1 MSDINTN
8 DNEHVGSNPGEISS
22 ENSIPDTVVPESSHD
37 TAVPES
43 SPDTVVPESSQ
54 PSVNPRPDNHI
65 YVGKKPVM
73 SYAMSGLIQLGHSSE
88 IVIKGRGMVI
98 SRAVDVA
105 QIITERL
112 SKGKYS
118 TKSIAIDTEILGDE
132 KRNVSTIEIVIGTK

>member
-8 DNEHVGSNPGEISS
+8 DNEHIGSNPEEISS
-22 ENSIPDTVVPESSHD
+22 ENSTPDTVVPESS
-37 TAVPES
+37 P
-43 SPDTVVPESSQ
+43 
-54 PSVNPRPDNHI
+54 PSVNPRPENHI

-73 SYAMSGLIQLGHSSE
+73 SYAMSGLIQLGHSDE
-88 IVIKGRGMVI
+88 IVVKGRGMVI

-118 TKSIAIDTEILGDE
+118 TKSIAIDTEILGEGDE

>member
-1 MSDINTN
+1 MSESNSNENPIN
-8 DNEHVGSNPGEISS
+8 
-22 ENSIPDTVVPESSHD
+22 D
-37 TAVPES
+37 TAVS
-43 SPDTVVPESSQ
+43 DDASRSDTSVPETTSNQ
-54 PSVNPRPDNHI
+54 NTTNNI
-65 YVGKKPVM
+65 FVGKKPVM
-73 SYAMSGLIQLGHSSE
+73 SYAMSGLIQLGHSGE
-88 IVIKGRGMVI
+88 IVVKGRGMVI

>member
-1 MSDINTN
+1 MAERN
-8 DNEHVGSNPGEISS
+8 DN
-22 ENSIPDTVVPESSHD
+22 TVL
-37 TAVPES
+37 
-43 SPDTVVPESSQ
+43 
-54 PSVNPRPDNHI
+54 I
-65 YVGKKPVM
+65 GKKPVM
-73 SYAMSGLIQLGHSSE
+73 SYAMSGLIQLGHSDE
-88 IVIKGRGMVI
+88 IVVKGRGMVI

>member
-8 DNEHVGSNPGEISS
+8 DNEHIGSNPEEISS
-22 ENSIPDTVVPESSHD
+22 ENSTPDTVVTESSPPSVNTVVPESS
-37 TAVPES
+37 P
-43 SPDTVVPESSQ
+43 
-54 PSVNPRPDNHI
+54 PSVNPRPENHI

-73 SYAMSGLIQLGHSSE
+73 SYAMSGLIQLGQTGE

-118 TKSIAIDTEILGDE
+118 TKCIAIDTEILGEGDE